1 VSSGTSRRRPR
12 IAGVI
17 AFVLAV
23 GALLALVAS
32 LSLDKGSDKPVE
44 ITGAGEVQSLMG
56 GIEEKDAT
64 LGSPNAPVTIDFFN
78 DLQCSFCADYQK
90 TVVPKLV
97 ADLVRPGKAA
107 LVYRHFPLGDKATEL
122 ADFGAL
128 AAAKQDY
135 EWQFVQLFFINQGA
149 VPPVKGVNEDFLSRI
164 AAAILEMDQG
174 QWLSDYKKIAAGDDS
189 AAKAVLDNDTKLE
202 IDLRLPAEPAV
213 VITGPRGVRKL
224 IQRPSLAE
232 IESAVSDVS

>member
-1 VSSGTSRRRPR
+1 VSGASSRRRPR

-17 AFVLAV
+17 VLVLAV

-32 LSLDKGSDKPVE
+32 LSLDKSSDKPIS
-44 ITGAGEVQSLMG
+44 ITGAGEVQALMG
-56 GIEEKDAT
+56 GIEEKDAR

-78 DLQCSFCADYQK
+78 DLQCSFCADYQ
-90 TVVPKLV
+90 TAVVPKLV
-97 ADLVRPGKAA
+97 EDLVRPGKAA

-164 AAAILEMDQG
+164 AAAVLEMDQG
-174 QWLSDYKKIAAGDDS
+174 QWFSDYGKIAAGDDP

>member
-1 VSSGTSRRRPR
+1 
-12 IAGVI
+12 VI